1 MNQGTFIT
9 PERLRMF
16 FHPRSIA
23 LVGATDRSRW
33 SIYTHQN
40 LKVFGFPGPIYCVNP
55 NYETVHGEP
64 AVKRLSDIREAV
76 DLAFIMVPTQRVYS
90 ILEEAAAVGISNVV
104 ILTSGF
110 SEMGTKGQELEQRIL
125 DFAQEHN
132 MTMLGPNGNGF
143 VNVASQILPYGL
155 PVQPPLVKGPVGVVL
170 QSGALPLQRRRLL
183 LRGRKSTLCRA
194 DVMPRLEAEQADDS
208 GRCDE

>member
-1 MNQGTFIT
+1 MQRLPHSTPRAVQAPPPRIHHNPRPYWAKSHPKEVLMNQGTFIT

-76 DLAFIMVPTQRVYS
+76 
-90 ILEEAAAVGISNVV
+90 
-104 ILTSGF
+104 
-110 SEMGTKGQELEQRIL
+110 
-125 DFAQEHN
+125 
-132 MTMLGPNGNGF
+132 
-143 VNVASQILPYGL
+143 
-155 PVQPPLVKGPVGVVL
+155 
-170 QSGALPLQRRRLL
+170 
-183 LRGRKSTLCRA
+183 
-194 DVMPRLEAEQADDS
+194 
-208 GRCDE
+208 